1 MLLHSNILGEGKP
14 FIILHGFLGMG
25 DNWKSLGKR
34 FSEQGYQIHL
44 VDQRNH
50 GKSFHSDSFN
60 YSFLAEDLKKYCDFY
75 KLEDFILLGHSMG
88 GKTAMEYAVNYHE
101 DLSKLI
107 IADIGPK
114 QYPLHHQDILKA
126 LSVLDFSM
134 VKTRKTANEVIS
146 EYIKNAGVR
155 QFLAKNLYWKQQ
167 DELALRINLPVL
179 IENIE
184 EVGKSL
190 SENSIYNKETLF
202 LRGANSNYI
211 EKTDELLIKKQFPN
225 SEIKTIENAGHWLHA
240 ENPKDFYNEVINFIS
255 I

>member
-14 FIILHGFLGMG
+14 FVILHGFLGMG

-34 FSEQGYQIHL
+34 FSEQGYQVHL

-50 GKSFHSDSFN
+50 GKSFHNESFD
-60 YSFLAEDLKKYCDFY
+60 YSLLAEDLKKYCDFH

-88 GKTAMEYAVNYHE
+88 GKTAMEYAVNYP
-101 DLSKLI
+101 DSLSKLI

-114 QYPLHHQDILKA
+114 KYPLHHQDILKA
-126 LSVLDFSM
+126 LSALDFSM

-146 EYIKNAGVR
+146 EYIKDNGVR
-155 QFLAKNLYWKQQ
+155 LFLAKNLYWKYP

-190 SENSIYNKETLF
+190 SENSIYHKEILF
-202 LRGANSNYI
+202 LRGANSSYI
-211 EKTDELLIKKQFPN
+211 EKVDEFLIKKQFPN
-225 SEIKTIENAGHWLHA
+225 SEIQTIENAGHWLHA
-240 ENPKDFYNEVINFIS
+240 ENPKDFYNKVINFIS

>member
-14 FIILHGFLGMG
+14 FVILHGFLGMG

-34 FSEQGYQIHL
+34 FLEQGYQVHL

-50 GKSFHSDSFN
+50 GRSFHSESFN
-60 YSFLAEDLKKYCDFY
+60 YNFLAEDLKKYCDFH
-75 KLEDFILLGHSMG
+75 KLEDLILLGHSMG
-88 GKTAMEYAVNYHE
+88 GKTAMNYAVNYP
-101 DLSKLI
+101 DNLSKLI

-126 LSVLDFSM
+126 LSALDFSI
-134 VKTRKTANEVIS
+134 VKTRKIANEVIS
-146 EYIKNAGVR
+146 EYIKNDGVR
-155 QFLAKNLYWKQQ
+155 QFLAKNLYWKHP

-184 EVGKSL
+184 EVGKAL
-190 SENSIYNKETLF
+190 SENSIYHKDTLF

-211 EKTDELLIKKQFPN
+211 ENVDEFLIKKQFPN
-225 SEIKTIENAGHWLHA
+225 SEIQTIKNAGHWLHA
-240 ENPKDFYNEVINFIS
+240 ENPKDFYNNVMNFIS

>member
-14 FIILHGFLGMG
+14 FVILHGFVGMG

-34 FSEQGYQIHL
+34 FSEQGCQVHL

-50 GKSFHSDSFN
+50 GRSFHSKSFN
-60 YSFLAEDLKKYCDFY
+60 YNFLTEDLKKYCDFY

-88 GKTAMEYAVNYHE
+88 GKTAMNYAVNYP
-101 DLSKLI
+101 DNLSKLI

-114 QYPLHHQDILKA
+114 QYPTHHQDILKA
-126 LSVLDFSM
+126 LSALDFSI
-134 VKTRKTANEVIS
+134 VKTRKIANEVIS
-146 EYIKNAGVR
+146 DYIKNDGLR
-155 QFLAKNLYWKQQ
+155 QFLAKNLYWKHP

-184 EVGKSL
+184 EVGKLL
-190 SENSIYNKETLF
+190 SENSIYLKETLF

-211 EKTDELLIKKQFPN
+211 EKADEFLIKKQFPN
-225 SEIKTIENAGHWLHA
+225 SEIQTIENAGHWLHA
-240 ENPKDFYNEVINFIS
+240 ENPKDFYNEVMNFIS